1 MNIKDR
7 LYQFFSIRLVQHLS
21 FWTVFVLLELSRFVD
36 MEPERVNSEIVFES
50 IQLLAI
56 VITVYFNLRFLIPKF
71 WNTGRYLKYILLII
85 LSVIVMVTFLS
96 ITFYLF
102 PEVHMKKMLYEHPE
116 RLILLNFFKLNIFL
130 LSTTLFHFVKEWIA
144 LKDENL
150 KFTAKAQEQLEAEL
164 NLLKE
169 QVNPHFLFNTLN
181 NIYSM
186 SLYDSVKTP
195 EMILKL
201 SQLISYMLYECK
213 DEKVKLE
220 KEVQFINNYIELES
234 LRVEDTANINLNIT
248 GEDQN
253 YKVPPLLFIPLIENA
268 FKHGIQSEAE
278 KSEINIDLHFYTD
291 KIELKIINPVDPDQ
305 PNNEKPGGLGIEN
318 VKKRLN
324 LIYPNNHSFI
334 ISENKTHY
342 QTFVCITLNKEYE
355 Y

>member
-7 LYQFFSIRLVQHLS
+7 LYRFFSIRLVQHLS
-21 FWTVFVLLELSRFVD
+21 FWTVFVLLELGRFVD
-36 MEPERVNSEIVFES
+36 MEPSRVPNEIIFGS
-50 IQLLAI
+50 FQLLSI
-56 VITVYFNLRFLIPKF
+56 VIFVYFNLRFLIPKY
-71 WNTGRYLKYILLII
+71 WNKGNYLKYILLIVI
-85 LSVIVMVTFLS
+85 SEIVMISFLS

-102 PEVHMKKMLYEHPE
+102 PEVHFKKMAYEHPE
-116 RLILLNFFKLNIFL
+116 RLILFSFFKLNIFT

-234 LRVEDTANINLNIT
+234 LRVEDTADINLNIS

-253 YKVPPLLFIPLIENA
+253 YKLPPLLFIPLIENT
-268 FKHGIQSEAE
+268 FKHGIHSESG
-278 KSEINIDLHFYTD
+278 KSEINIDLHFYSD
-291 KIELKIINPVDPDQ
+291 KIELKIVNPIDPDQ
-305 PNNEKPGGLGIEN
+305 PKNEKPGGLGIQN

-324 LIYPNNHSFI
+324 LLYPKNHSFI
-334 ISENKTHY
+334 ITENETQY
-342 QTFVCITLNKEYE
+342 QTLVCITLNKEYE
-355 Y
+355 H